1 MTANGKSLRVSSLPL
16 SGNEKQR
23 RSKRKRFFIR
33 LAALFFWRSSACPA
47 PCLRL
52 RRKGDGKE
60 ELNQNILDQID
71 KLDTEELQKYIDSL
85 GVFSDKNVGER
96 IFDYIKGE
104 KFDYGSFGQ
113 QILNVLFEDVK
124 NMLPAFACICAVAL
138 LCGILS
144 SVKSSFADQT
154 SADVI
159 FLVGYAAALIPVLAV
174 LTECFSRAWA
184 SVASMQ
190 KQMQLVFPILM
201 TLMAASGGSVS
212 AAIYQPAV
220 AFLSTSIVSIVSSVV
235 LPLTLTIIAFS
246 MAGNLSGELKLNN
259 FSSFFKSI
267 NKWIIGA
274 CVSVFGLFFT
284 VQGLT
289 AATYDGI
296 TRRAAKYAI
305 GTGVPIVG
313 GFLSGGFDLAVAGS
327 VLIKNSLGSLS
338 IFLMVSVLFE
348 PLVLLMAANLFLR
361 LTAAVT
367 QPLGESRISNFLG
380 ETADN
385 LNYCT
390 AGLLFVAFLYFIGIV
405 LVICSSEVIF

>member
-1 MTANGKSLRVSSLPL
+1 MRTKNYLHGLPL
-16 SGNEKQR
+16 SCRGKQKR
-23 RSKRKRFFIR
+23 RRRRLVLRVFALVFFVV
-33 LAALFFWRSSACPA
+33 F
-47 PCLRL
+47 CLPGL
-52 RRKGDGKE
+52 VFAQAEEGTDGKE
-60 ELNQNILDQID
+60 ELNQNILEQIE
-71 KLDTEELQKYIDSL
+71 KLDTEALQEYIDSL
-85 GVFSDKNVGER
+85 GIFSDETIGER
-96 IFDYIKGE
+96 LFDYIKGE
-104 KFDYGSFGQ
+104 QFDYGGFGK

-124 NMLPAFACICAVAL
+124 DMLPAFACICAVAL

-144 SVKSSFADQT
+144 SVKSSFASQT
-154 SADVI
+154 SADMI
-159 FLVGYAAALIPVLAV
+159 FLVAYAAALIPVLAV
-174 LTECFSRAWA
+174 LTECFSRAFS
-184 SVASMQ
+184 SVSSMRE
-190 KQMQLVFPILM
+190 QMQLTFPLLL

-220 AFLSTSIVSIVSSVV
+220 AFLGTTIVSIVSAVV

-246 MAGNLSGELKLNN
+246 MAGNLSNELKLNN
-259 FSSFFKSI
+259 FSAFFKSI
-267 NKWIIGA
+267 NKWIIGVS
-274 CVSVFGLFFT
+274 VSVFGLFFT

-289 AATYDGI
+289 SAAYDGI

-313 GFLSGGFDLAVAGS
+313 GFLSGGFDLAIAGS

-348 PLVLLMAANLFLR
+348 PLVMLVGANLFLR

-367 QPLGESRISNFLG
+367 HPRGESRISSFLG

-405 LVICSSEVIF
+405 LIICSSEVLF